1 MKRQSKMKKAG
12 VLLLTAAALSVSS
25 LQPAGNILTAFAATP
40 VTEYDEETLEKFRD
54 NVLEYWE
61 IPGLIEQY
69 NVDFRNQLQS
79 FYNNPDGSTGL
90 TVTQLLD
97 LAADLRAEAAE
108 LDDEAE
114 DLKDEITKEEYN
126 DYKANVKALK
136 GYAKQLEEASKGKT
150 SAGQAAIWGLR
161 DVRNEQTKSARE
173 LMRDYQSL
181 SADYE
186 IQIKNLEIA
195 ELAYESAQKQ
205 KALGLYSAEDVLNAQ
220 EKLNSARASVASAEK
235 EMRSKKQSLLTK
247 LGWSFNAEP
256 EIMAVPEADQAKIAG
271 FHPEADSETAISN
284 NYTLMGKRR
293 SSASSFG
300 GQDKKNRELR
310 DLEDKV
316 RTTLDQVYKDVLQ
329 KQAAFTAADTSFQAA
344 TADKAAADRKYQ
356 LGMISRQEYLGEE
369 VAYLTSKQ
377 AREEADLA
385 LTASIEEYEWAI
397 TGYLDIGGKS

>member
-1 MKRQSKMKKAG
+1 MKRQSKIRKTG
-12 VLLLTAAALSVSS
+12 VLLLTAAAVSVSS
-25 LQPAGNILTAFAATP
+25 LQPAGNILTSLAATP
-40 VTEYDEETLEKFRD
+40 VTEYDEEVLEKFRD

-69 NVDFRNQLQS
+69 NVNFKNELQN
-79 FYNNPDGSTGL
+79 FYNNPDGKTGL
-90 TVTQLLD
+90 TMTQLLD

-108 LDDEAE
+108 LENEAE

-181 SADYE
+181 SADHE
-186 IQIKNLEIA
+186 IQKKNLEIA
-195 ELAYESAQKQ
+195 QLVYESAQRQ
-205 KALGLYSAEDVLNAQ
+205 KDLGLYSAEDVLNAQ
-220 EKLNSARASVASAEK
+220 EKLNSARASVASSEK

-247 LGWSFNAEP
+247 LGWSFNADP

-271 FHPEADSETAISN
+271 FNPEADSEAAISN
-284 NYTLMGKRR
+284 NYTLMEKRR
-293 SSASSFG
+293 SSSSSFG
-300 GQDKKNRELR
+300 GRDKKSREIQ

-316 RTTLDQVYKDVLQ
+316 RTSLDLLYKDVAQ
-329 KQAAFTAADTSFQAA
+329 KQASLNAANTNFQAA
-344 TADKAAADRKYQ
+344 TANKAAADRKYQ

-369 VAYLTSKQ
+369 VSYLTSKQ
-377 AREEADLA
+377 AKEEADLA

-397 TGYLDIGGKS
+397 TGYLDIGGNS

>member
-1 MKRQSKMKKAG
+1 MKRKSKIRKTGA
-12 VLLLTAAALSVSS
+12 LLLTAAAVTISS
-25 LQPAGNILTAFAATP
+25 LQPAGNILTSLAATP
-40 VTEYDEETLEKFRD
+40 VTEYDEEVLEKFRD

-69 NVDFRNQLQS
+69 NVDFRNELQG
-79 FYNNPDGSTGL
+79 FYNNPDGKTGL
-90 TVTQLLD
+90 TMTQLLD
-97 LAADLRAEAAE
+97 LAAELRAEAAE
-108 LDDEAE
+108 LEDEAE

-126 DYKANVKALK
+126 DYKANVRALK

-150 SAGQAAIWGLR
+150 SAGQSAIRGLR

-186 IQIKNLEIA
+186 IQKKNLEIA
-195 ELAYESAQKQ
+195 QLVCESAQRQ
-205 KALGLYSAEDVLNAQ
+205 KDLGLYSAEDVLNAQ
-220 EKLNSARASVASAEK
+220 EKLNGARASVASAEK
-235 EMRSKKQSLLTK
+235 EMKAKKQSLLTK
-247 LGWSFNAEP
+247 LGWRFNADP

-271 FHPEADSETAISN
+271 FNPETDSEAAISN
-284 NYTLMGKRR
+284 NYTLMEKRR
-293 SSASSFG
+293 SSSSSFG
-300 GQDKKNRELR
+300 GRDKKSREIQ

-316 RTTLDQVYKDVLQ
+316 RTSLDLVYKDVIQ
-329 KQAAFTAADTSFQAA
+329 KQASLNAANTNFQAA
-344 TADKAAADRKYQ
+344 TANKAAADRKYQ
-356 LGMISRQEYLGEE
+356 MGMISRQEHLGEE

-377 AREEADLA
+377 AKEEADLA

>member
-69 NVDFRNQLQS
+69 NVDFRNELQG
-79 FYNNPDGSTGL
+79 FYNNPDGKTGL
-90 TVTQLLD
+90 TMTQLLD

-108 LDDEAE
+108 LEDEAE

-181 SADYE
+181 SADHE
-186 IQIKNLEIA
+186 IQKKSLEIA

-235 EMRSKKQSLLTK
+235 EMKAKKQSLLTK
-247 LGWSFNAEP
+247 LGWSFHAEP